1 VIKYDASDPRW
12 ATDPIP
18 LFDRIRSENPVHR
31 ADQGFSVLSRHRD
44 CLAVLRSRNSSSDSS
59 NLSPE
64 FAPRGLRPGAERDS
78 AIRDVATRP
87 EGDTR
92 PFLFRDPPDHTRLR
106 GLVAK
111 AFTPKMV
118 NALEPFI
125 EQQVDQL
132 LDQCFEESALDL
144 QEGLCYPLPIAVISE
159 MLGIPAADQ
168 EQFRSWSETLARGL
182 DPDFL
187 LPPEVLKARDV
198 AVYEFATYFFDLL
211 KDRKA
216 HPGNDL
222 LTALALA
229 EEEGDRLSEVEM
241 LSTSILLLVAGH
253 ETTVNLLTGSVVAL
267 ANDQVAWNELAAN
280 PLLWRTATEEL
291 MRVVSPVQLTGRT
304 LLEDVE
310 IDDKVLPGGSFVM
323 LLLAAANRDPEVFEN
338 PSVLN
343 LERDLNP
350 QLGFGFGLHHC
361 LGSPL
366 ARLEARVT
374 LSRMIARTKSLE
386 IAGPIEYR
394 PNIVLRG
401 MKSLPVALQ
410 AH

>member
-1 VIKYDASDPRW
+1 
-12 ATDPIP
+12 
-18 LFDRIRSENPVHR
+18 
-31 ADQGFSVLSRHRD
+31 
-44 CLAVLRSRNSSSDSS
+44 
-59 NLSPE
+59 
-64 FAPRGLRPGAERDS
+64 
-78 AIRDVATRP
+78 
-87 EGDTR
+87 
-92 PFLFRDPPDHTRLR
+92 
-106 GLVAK
+106 
-111 AFTPKMV
+111 
-118 NALEPFI
+118 
-125 EQQVDQL
+125 
-132 LDQCFEESALDL
+132 
-144 QEGLCYPLPIAVISE
+144 
-159 MLGIPAADQ
+159 
-168 EQFRSWSETLARGL
+168 
-182 DPDFL
+182 
-187 LPPEVLKARDV
+187 
-198 AVYEFATYFFDLL
+198 
-211 KDRKA
+211 
-216 HPGNDL
+216 
-222 LTALALA
+222 
-229 EEEGDRLSEVEM
+229 M

-343 LERDLNP
+343 LERDPNP